1 MEDNIFDKIHDV
13 DLKKTMEE
21 SYIDYAMSVIAAR
34 ALPDVRDGLK
44 PVQRRVLYS
53 MIELNNG
60 PDKPHRKCARIVGAP
75 VYDARVL
82 ASFKSGTVE
91 DYQNFRDAFEK
102 AYASYGVDLSL
113 FGWKENGQEKSAT
126 VTSKTVMD
134 AASAGGSHDRFATK
148 ALLTMITS
156 DGETIRVAVSGNLP
170 ETVFDYQFDYQK
182 LEHINAYAD
191 TYLTD
196 RGTRRINGLPA
207 GKKYPQYNILRSP

>member
-1 MEDNIFDKIHDV
+1 MMPVFWHHLRAALLRIIRI
-13 DLKKTMEE
+13 
-21 SYIDYAMSVIAAR
+21 SAM
-34 ALPDVRDGLK
+34 
-44 PVQRRVLYS
+44 
-53 MIELNNG
+53 
-60 PDKPHRKCARIVGAP
+60 H
-75 VYDARVL
+75 
-82 ASFKSGTVE
+82 
-91 DYQNFRDAFEK
+91 FEK

-191 TYLTD
+191 TYPFTD

-207 GKKYPQYNILRSP
+207 GKSMSL